1 MKNMKWNKK
10 YNYPKSSRSILNG
23 SRHYNVSNQILP
35 SVTSILSLTRSDS
48 EKASLAAW
56 AERVG
61 KSESL
66 RIKNTAAARGTEMHQ
81 KIEDFL
87 LSRDNLNLFEEDE
100 GDEKNKAKK
109 MADLIIDEGLKPSL
123 SEINGVECVCYYSGS
138 NGFSGTSDLIGVF
151 EGVESVIDF
160 KQKNSIMKESYES
173 LQTYFTQCGAYS
185 LAHNK
190 TYGSNITQGVI
201 LLATTDLVFQ
211 IFRVKGEKLIEYQNK
226 FLERVEKYYSIVR

>member
-1 MKNMKWNKK
+1 MKWNKK

-87 LSRDNLNLFEEDE
+87 LSRDNLNLFEEDD

-211 IFRVKGEKLIEYQNK
+211 IFRVKDEKLIEYQNK

>member
-1 MKNMKWNKK
+1 MKWNKK

-211 IFRVKGEKLIEYQNK
+211 IFRVKGAKLIEYQNK